1 MCSRARRPAAFRPA
15 QLEEA
20 SAWCRRRIE
29 EVNAWLAG
37 DRESGAELDP
47 EDDALL
53 LRAWQLRAGALPVT
67 PGGAPLRYRHV
78 AVDEVQDFSPLEVR
92 VLMDQLD
99 EKRSLT
105 LAGDTQQHVTAV
117 SGFTSWS
124 GFFAQLGLE
133 GTAVETL
140 QVSYRSSAE
149 ITHFA
154 LTLLGDAARGR
165 EPRPHHALGPAGRA
179 VPLHRA
185 RRRASGRWPRR
196 SSRSRA
202 EEPLASVALLT
213 PSSDLGDLYWKGLA
227 QCEVPRLHRV
237 RRQDFRFAPGIEIT
251 EVDQVKGLEF
261 DYVILLDTSA
271 EHYPDDERS
280 RRLLHV
286 GATRAVHQLW
296 LTTVGLPSPIVTQ
309 AIAASRA
316 GRLAAPSSGRRSR
329 SLRRCPILRRSRALS
344 PRRPRSR

>member
-1 MCSRARRPAAFRPA
+1 VARTPGPATRAQVLDDWASTLTDAALLGEVFASEAPGAFRPG

-37 DRESGAELDP
+37 DRESGAELDA

-53 LRAWQLRAGALPVT
+53 LRAWQLRAGALPLT
-67 PGGAPLRYRHV
+67 PGGAPLSYRHI
-78 AVDEVQDFSPLEVR
+78 AIDEVQDFSPLEVR
-92 VLMDQLD
+92 VLMDLLD
-99 EKRSLT
+99 ERRSLT

-124 GFFAQLGLE
+124 TFFAQLGLA
-133 GTAVETL
+133 GTEVETL
-140 QVSYRSSAE
+140 QVSYRSSEE
-149 ITHFA
+149 ITRFA
-154 LTLLGDAARGR
+154 LSLLGALREDDSPVRTTRSGPPVELFQFTEHGAAIASLA
-165 EPRPHHALGPAGRA
+165 EALIS
-179 VPLHRA
+179 L
-185 RRRASGRWPRR
+185 AS
-196 SSRSRA
+196 
-202 EEPLASVALLT
+202 EEPLASVALLV

-261 DYVILLDTSA
+261 DYVILLDASA

-296 LTTVGLPSPIVTQ
+296 LTTVGTASPIVTQ
-309 AIAASRA
+309 AVRA
-316 GRLAAPSSGRRSR
+316 GRGEG
-329 SLRRCPILRRSRALS
+329 
-344 PRRPRSR
+344 PR